1 MSLGNKGGVA
11 HRNGLRIQWL
21 ERKSCKYSNLH
32 ATYLRGA
39 AGSCT
44 HGFIIPDGL
53 FVHNIKGHLELATV
67 RDQKLPEE
75 CARKGWVRRWPV
87 TRESGAAGPSC

>member
-1 MSLGNKGGVA
+1 MSLGNKGGGTQKWVENTMVGEGRA
-11 HRNGLRIQWL
+11 VNT
-21 ERKSCKYSNLH
+21 
-32 ATYLRGA
+32 ATYTPHIRGA

-67 RDQKLPEE
+67 RDRKLPEE
-75 CARKGWVRRWPV
+75 CAQKGWVRRWPV